1 MAKALT
7 PGHTSFSFNGTTKL
21 TRCGY
26 RTCFWTRLKRVQPR
40 PEAFVPPRDAVDHCH
55 IGKIHKSQS
64 FFFWCRDGAR
74 VMPGVTPSCKSQSSP
89 QPYQLPCRV
98 VCIIQRL
105 SISRSRRRSICLCC
119 STAVSST
126 LEPSPERRLPNHPNT
141 TPIERYVSRSLPYV
155 DLPLVVTSPLYLV
168 SSPTPG

>member
-1 MAKALT
+1 MVCVISAAQSMAKALT

-21 TRCGY
+21 TRGC

-55 IGKIHKSQS
+55 IGKIH
-64 FFFWCRDGAR
+64 
-74 VMPGVTPSCKSQSSP
+74 KSQSSP

-126 LEPSPERRLPNHPNT
+126 LEPSPEHRLPNHPNT